1 MQDAMSAWGPFGG
14 SARYSIGSGSSS
26 SANARML
33 SSGMGRGGAAA
44 MAQRFL
50 LQFVGSGNTS
60 LVKRTLD
67 DGANPD
73 EPGADGNTALMT
85 AAGFT
90 RVRLH

>member
-1 MQDAMSAWGPFGG
+1 MSAWGPFGG
-14 SARYSIGSGSSS
+14 SARYNIGSGSGS
-26 SANARML
+26 SASARML

-67 DGANPD
+67 DGADPN
-73 EPGADGNTALMT
+73 EPTADGTTALMT

-90 RVRLH
+90 RVRLR